1 MQRLW
6 ASDTPYAG
14 TDPVGPGTNPGIG
27 TWTCSSDGAGRMV
40 SASGKGPD
48 DDGPGFENQTLSYRY
63 DGAGNRTR
71 LEVTQDSETRAHDYA
86 LDLQGLPLSVNGP
99 GTAED
104 LFFDHSLRGFL
115 TAVSGLS
122 RDASFTYDPWGR
134 LTSAQEGAASI
145 SYGIDALGRTIAR
158 QEAGS
163 GTFTYEGLS
172 ETLVQESLTQGG
184 STQEST
190 WANLPSGPWFQ
201 QQGGQRR
208 TAIRDLHG
216 DLIGFAASD
225 GQSLEGAFWYSPF
238 GEQAE
243 IEAATPVL
251 GYQGQLTD
259 PETGLVDMT
268 TRQYA
273 PSLGRFTTPDVLF
286 GDVSDLRSGLQHQ
299 GPAYG
304 P

>member
-1 MQRLW
+1 M
-6 ASDTPYAG
+6 S
-14 TDPVGPGTNPGIG
+14 GP
-27 TWTCSSDGAGRMV
+27 S
-40 SASGKGPD
+40 K
-48 DDGPGFENQTLSYRY
+48 
-63 DGAGNRTR
+63 
-71 LEVTQDSETRAHDYA
+71 DS
-86 LDLQGLPLSVNGP
+86 
-99 GTAED
+99 
-104 LFFDHSLRGFL
+104 
-115 TAVSGLS
+115 
-122 RDASFTYDPWGR
+122 SFTYDPWGR

-145 SYGIDALGRTIAR
+145 FYGTDALGRTIAR

-163 GTFTYEGLS
+163 GAFTYEGMT

-184 STQEST
+184 STSETT

-201 QQGGQRR
+201 EQGGQRR

-216 DLIGFAASD
+216 DLIGLAASD

-238 GEQAE
+238 GERAE

-273 PSLGRFTTPDVLF
+273 PYLGRFTTPDVLF
-286 GDVSDLRSGLQHQ
+286 GSASEPQSLNLYAYAGASRHLLRSARPLPRTPSSCS
-299 GPAYG
+299 GPSMTPRPG
-304 P
+304 KFR